1 VRGSLPATKVSWR
14 AFAMRTTGFKNTC
27 AAIQVGFVVAVV
39 MSGARVIAHHSFA
52 AEFDITKPVTLTG
65 KVTKIEWTNP
75 HAFLFIDVQDK
86 QTGTVTNWE
95 VEMGSPN
102 GLTRLGWTRNALKPG
117 DEVTVDGSLGRNKAN
132 LANARSV
139 VMTATGKK
147 LGAASS
153 EGSR

>member
-1 VRGSLPATKVSWR
+1 MRDAFLTFIFIVATIALDGST
-14 AFAMRTTGFKNTC
+14 
-27 AAIQVGFVVAVV
+27 VA
-39 MSGARVIAHHSFA
+39 AHHSFA

-86 QTGTVTNWE
+86 QTGSVTNWE
-95 VEMGSPN
+95 IEMGSPN
-102 GLTRLGWTRNALKPG
+102 GLTRLGWTRSLLKAG
-117 DEVTVDGSLGRNKAN
+117 DEVTIEGSLGRNKAN

-153 EGSR
+153 EGAQ

>member
-1 VRGSLPATKVSWR
+1 
-14 AFAMRTTGFKNTC
+14 MRTYL
-27 AAIQVGFVVAVV
+27 FVVCAIACLTTPV
-39 MSGARVIAHHSFA
+39 AAHHSFA

-75 HAFLFIDVQDK
+75 HAYLFVDVTDA
-86 QTGTVTNWE
+86 QTGAVTNWE
-95 VEMGSPN
+95 IEMGSPN
-102 GLTRLGWTRNALKPG
+102 GLTRLGWTRNMVKAG
-117 DEVTVDGSLGRNKAN
+117 DMVTIEGSLGRNKPN

-153 EGSR
+153 EATQ

>member
-1 VRGSLPATKVSWR
+1 
-14 AFAMRTTGFKNTC
+14 MRKFVFVAC
-27 AAIQVGFVVAVV
+27 AIACLSTPVV
-39 MSGARVIAHHSFA
+39 AHHSFA

-75 HAFLFIDVQDK
+75 HAYLFIDVQDA
-86 QTGTVTNWE
+86 QSGAVTNWE
-95 VEMGSPN
+95 IEMGSPN
-102 GLTRLGWTRNALKPG
+102 GLTRLGWTRNLVKAG
-117 DEVTVDGSLGRNKAN
+117 DMVTVEGSMGRNKPN

-153 EGSR
+153 EATQ

>member
-1 VRGSLPATKVSWR
+1 
-14 AFAMRTTGFKNTC
+14 MRIYLFT
-27 AAIQVGFVVAVV
+27 AVV
-39 MSGARVIAHHSFA
+39 LACLAKPAVAHHSFA

-75 HAFLFIDVQDK
+75 HAYIFVDVADP

-95 VEMGSPN
+95 IELGSPN
-102 GLTRLGWTRNALKPG
+102 GLTRLGWTRNMVKAG
-117 DEVTVDGSLGRNKAN
+117 DGVAIEGSLGRNKPN

-147 LGAASS
+147 LGAGSS
-153 EGSR
+153 EGAR

>member
-1 VRGSLPATKVSWR
+1 MKKMFACVAIGAATSVFAAAPA
-14 AFAMRTTGFKNTC
+14 A
-27 AAIQVGFVVAVV
+27 
-39 MSGARVIAHHSFA
+39 AHHSFA

-75 HAFLFIDVQDK
+75 HAYLFVDVADP
-86 QTGTVTNWE
+86 QTGAVTNWE
-95 VEMGSPN
+95 IEMGSPN
-102 GLTRLGWTRNALKPG
+102 GLTRLGWTRTVLKPG
-117 DEVTVDGSLGRNKAN
+117 DAVTIEGSLGRNKSN

-153 EGSR
+153 EAAP

>member
-1 VRGSLPATKVSWR
+1 MRDAFLTIIFMASAIAWGGSPA
-14 AFAMRTTGFKNTC
+14 A
-27 AAIQVGFVVAVV
+27 
-39 MSGARVIAHHSFA
+39 AHHSFA

-75 HAFLFIDVQDK
+75 HAFLFIDVPDK
-86 QTGTVTNWE
+86 QTGSVTNWE
-95 VEMGSPN
+95 IEMGSPN
-102 GLTRLGWTRNALKPG
+102 GLTRLGWTRSLLKAG
-117 DEVTVDGSLGRNKAN
+117 DEVTVEGSLGRNKAN

-153 EGSR
+153 EGAQ

>member
-1 VRGSLPATKVSWR
+1 
-14 AFAMRTTGFKNTC
+14 MRTTKVKRRSVSLGIGF
-27 AAIQVGFVVAVV
+27 AAALSMVTGL
-39 MSGARVIAHHSFA
+39 RVDAHHSFA

-75 HAFLFIDVQDK
+75 HAFLFIDVPDK
-86 QTGTVTNWE
+86 QTGAVTNWE
-95 VEMGSPN
+95 IEMGSPN
-102 GLTRLGWTRNALKPG
+102 GLTRLGWTRTLLKAG
-117 DEVTVDGSLGRNKAN
+117 DEVTVEGSLGRNKSN

-153 EGSR
+153 EGAQ